1 MKRILGAR
9 YIALVQHIVMVPGV
23 KMTKACLTPV
33 TQKSSYVVDFE
44 IVSMVI
50 VVTGAW
56 IFANKLNGSLCF
68 INLF

>member
-1 MKRILGAR
+1 
-9 YIALVQHIVMVPGV
+9 MVWDNGQPCDENHP
-23 KMTKACLTPV
+23 TW
-33 TQKSSYVVDFE
+33 VDFE

-50 VVTGAW
+50 VVIGAW